1 MTHLCLVP
9 KLRMIGT
16 LPSLSLK
23 ACMACEGTTL
33 PYTNNSLN
41 ILKLH
46 MEFCI
51 S

>member
-1 MTHLCLVP
+1 MTHLSSAKTKNDWNLPQVP
-9 KLRMIGT
+9 F
-16 LPSLSLK
+16 K
-23 ACMACEGTTL
+23 ALMAREGTTL
-33 PYTNNSLN
+33 PWTHKSLN